1 MVNYFFVIDSFDDTC
16 DVNSMSF
23 LFLAMLTRL
32 LKSVIVVKLVK
43 FALKVL
49 RYNDYGNNSGRR
61 VPDRDRIVDLD
72 WFRQ

>member
-1 MVNYFFVIDSFDDTC
+1 
-16 DVNSMSF
+16 MSF